1 MKYTI
6 RLLTIISI
14 IVSFVFVSCS
24 KNSMNNAKTHHFSLT
39 FEPGDTWQKYSGITN
54 FDTNDVVI
62 VYVWS
67 ASYSGENYWVQLPH
81 MYSTNS
87 INIWP
92 EFGEETGDLFINT
105 TWADGTAGSPWSTNT
120 TLDFKA
126 VRIPSS
132 GMILHPN
139 LDYSDYKQVEKAY
152 NLE

>member
-1 MKYTI
+1 MTNSFKYLFFI
-6 RLLTIISI
+6 ALGISFLLC
-14 IVSFVFVSCS
+14 SCG

-39 FEPGDTWQKYSGITN
+39 FEPGDTWKKYTGISD
-54 FDTNDVVI
+54 FDTNDVVL

-67 ASYSGENYWVQLPH
+67 NTYSGENYWIQLPH
-81 MYSTNS
+81 IYNSNS

-92 EFGEETGDLFINT
+92 EFGEDSGDLFINT
-105 TWADGTAGSPWSTNT
+105 TWADGSAGSPWSSST

-132 GMILHPN
+132 GMIKHPD
-139 LDYSDYKQVEKAY
+139 LDYSNYDEVARAY

>member
-1 MKYTI
+1 MIKSFK
-6 RLLTIISI
+6 LLFFLSL
-14 IVSFVFVSCS
+14 IVSFVTLSCG

-39 FEPGDTWQKYSGITN
+39 FNTGDTWQKYTGISN
-54 FDTNDVVI
+54 FDTNDVVL

-67 ASYSGENYWVQLPH
+67 NNYAGENYWIQLPH

-92 EFGEETGDLFINT
+92 EFGEDNGDLFINT
-105 TWADGTAGSPWSTNT
+105 TWADGTAGSPWSSAT

-126 VRIPSS
+126 VLIPSS
-132 GMILHPN
+132 GMILHPD
-139 LDYSDYKQVEKAY
+139 LDYSDYNEVARIY